1 MIINGITGT
10 HIATNIPVDIPF
22 NSKQMQLALDKNPD
36 TMNTSWDM
44 VCDICVANGFLDPR
58 GCLLYTSP
66 SPRDVEESR
75 MPSSA

>member
-10 HIATNIPVDIPF
+10 HIATDTPVDIPF

-44 VCDICVANGFLDPR
+44 VCDICVCNGFIDPR
-58 GCLLYTSP
+58 GNMFIDSL
-66 SPRDVEESR
+66 VVNGVSR
-75 MPSSA
+75 PFH